1 MIAPKCDCSRVKLQQ
16 LLADQ
21 LTETVATDVTQHV
34 EDCETC
40 RRDLEMLAAEAS
52 WWQDAS
58 RFLADDEPGQPE
70 DAAYDGA
77 RCWPHQTRDETLASP
92 DLVVGYLEP
101 ADDASILGRLDQYDI
116 LNVVGCGGMGIVLKG
131 HDRQL
136 NRHVAIKVL
145 APHYATSAAA
155 RQRFAREAQA
165 AAAVVHAHVLA
176 IHGVSEGGKLPYLVM
191 PFVGGQSLQ
200 ERIDA
205 RGTLDIKDVLR
216 IGMQAAEGL
225 AAAHAQGLVHRD
237 VKPANILLENGVERV
252 LLTDFGL
259 ARAIDD
265 ASLTRSGII
274 AGTPQYM
281 SPEQARGD
289 AVDHRTD
296 LFSLGSALYAMCAGR
311 PPFRAET
318 TMGVLRRISDVP
330 PRPLQEINPDVPS
343 WLASIIARLLAKSP
357 DDRFQSASE
366 VAELLE
372 RCLAHLQHPAAVPL
386 PGAVRAMKVRA
397 RRPKR
402 WHVVAVLSVVGVVVA
417 ATVLTVSGW
426 FRTPGPVGEP
436 HEEQPA
442 AAAPTSTR
450 EANEGA
456 QSGDLSPPKPVEDE
470 VLWQDG
476 IEEELY
482 QIEAD
487 LQWLEYASEV

>member
-1 MIAPKCDCSRVKLQQ
+1 MIAPKCDCSRAKLQQ

-21 LTETVATDVTQHV
+21 LTETDVANVTRHV
-34 EDCETC
+34 EDCDTC
-40 RRDLEMLAAEAS
+40 RRDLETLAAEPS
-52 WWQDAS
+52 WWQDA
-58 RFLADDEPGQPE
+58 RCFLSDDEPGQSE
-70 DAAYDGA
+70 DAA
-77 RCWPHQTRDETLASP
+77 LASP
-92 DLVVGYLEP
+92 DLVVGYLER
-101 ADDASILGRLDQYDI
+101 ADDSAILGRLDQYDV
-116 LNVVGCGGMGIVLKG
+116 LEVVGCGGMGIVLKG

-165 AAAVVHAHVLA
+165 AAAVVHPHVLA
-176 IHGVSEGGKLPYLVM
+176 IHGVNEGGKLPYLVM
-191 PFVGGQSLQ
+191 PLVAGQSLQ
-200 ERIDA
+200 ERIDEH
-205 RGTLDIKDVLR
+205 GTLGVKDILR

-296 LFSLGSALYAMCAGR
+296 LFSLGSVLYAMCAGR

-330 PRPLQEINPDVPS
+330 PRPLQDVNPDVPA
-343 WLASIIARLLAKSP
+343 WLASIIERLLAKTP

-366 VAELLE
+366 VAVLLE

-386 PGAVRAMKVRA
+386 PDAVRVMRL
-397 RRPKR
+397 RPRWPKR
-402 WHVVAVLSVVGVVVA
+402 WHVVAALSVVGVVATASVVA
-417 ATVLTVSGW
+417 MSGW
-426 FRTPGPVGEP
+426 FRSPGPEGEP
-436 HEEQPA
+436 FEQRPA
-442 AAAPTSTR
+442 VSGQASTD
-450 EANEGA
+450 GA
-456 QSGDLSPPKPVEDE
+456 GDATQDGGLPAGRPVDDE
-470 VLWQDG
+470 ILWQDG
-476 IEEELY
+476 IEDELH

-487 LQWLEYASEV
+487 LRWLEYTTED